1 MLETT
6 YSDYQIILQELPKYG
21 VLTDDSEFSDR
32 VTLTLAVKCTRY
44 AELCERLGEVTA
56 GRCFMMETGER
67 FDYR

>member
-1 MLETT
+1 
-6 YSDYQIILQELPKYG
+6 LQELPKYG

-44 AELCERLGEVTA
+44 AALEERLGDVTA
-56 GRCFMMETGER
+56 GRCFLMETGER